1 MMHNFIFRWPILTCY
16 CLWPCEVLFF
26 VSTYNKRGEDRF
38 RWRVWLES
46 TFFTVLVENKWF
58 AVCEDYR
65 GICLSVANETKF
77 FQTEDISK
85 KKMISTGT
93 SQNEGCTPFFL
104 LRCSCLTDSLVF
116 LEVFSS
122 IFLVSFFEVRGMSLF
137 WMCVALPIYPE
148 F

>member
-65 GICLSVANETKF
+65 GICLSVANQTKF
-77 FQTEDISK
+77 FP
-85 KKMISTGT
+85 TGT

-104 LRCSCLTDSLVF
+104 LSCSCLTDSLVF

-122 IFLVSFFEVRGMSLF
+122 IFLVSFWGTRHESVLD
-137 WMCVALPIYPE
+137 MCEVALPIYPG